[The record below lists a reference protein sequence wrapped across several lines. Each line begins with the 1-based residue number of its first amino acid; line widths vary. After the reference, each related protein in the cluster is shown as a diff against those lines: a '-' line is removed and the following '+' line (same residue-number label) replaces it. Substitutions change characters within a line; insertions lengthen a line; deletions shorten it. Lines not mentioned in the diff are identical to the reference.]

1 MTPFWSLYPGGFQLM
16 VNPFEVI
23 DEVRAI
29 IGGAEGTKERERKW
43 NTS

>member
-1 MTPFWSLYPGGFQLM
+1 M

-29 IGGAEGTKERERKW
+29 IGGAEGAEKGEKERDREREKERLV
-43 NTS
+43 